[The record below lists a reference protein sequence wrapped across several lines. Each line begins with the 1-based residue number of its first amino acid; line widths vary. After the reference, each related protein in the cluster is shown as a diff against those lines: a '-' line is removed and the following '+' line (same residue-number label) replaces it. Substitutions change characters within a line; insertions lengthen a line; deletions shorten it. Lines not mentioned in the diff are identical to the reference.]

1 VIDHYSGMLTPE
13 MTPKDAKSN
22 NLFKVRCNKQK
33 TVVEITGMSTP
44 VDFEHD
50 GSFDLISI
58 QY

>member
-1 VIDHYSGMLTPE
+1 MLTQE
-13 MTPKDAKSN
+13 MPPKDAKSN
-22 NLFKVRCNKQK
+22 NLLKVRCNKQK